1 MIPELKGGNESE
13 GEDGSLAVLTVLAL
27 VVGAIS
33 GVVVALFIVL
43 LERADRLRD
52 ALIVWAHAQGA
63 AGFWLLA
70 LACAA
75 AAGAAASLVRRVSPQ
90 SVGSG
95 IPHVEAVLNGQ
106 LPQAPFRIIPVK
118 FIGGALAIGSGL
130 ALGREGPSV
139 HMAATLG
146 HLVGKAFR
154 CGWPDCRVLLAA
166 GAGAGL
172 ATAFDAPIAGGAFV
186 LEELVRRFEL
196 RVAIAAL
203 GASATAI
210 SVSRAI
216 LGDAPDFH
224 VGTLVAPG
232 FTIRPLFFVLG
243 ALAGLMAVVYNR
255 VLLQAMATIDR
266 FDRWPVEARAA
277 LIGAGVGL
285 LAWFLPDLIGGG
297 DPITQRTLVGAG
309 TLAAL
314 PLVFLLRL
322 ALGAVSYSA
331 GTPGGLFAPM
341 LVLGAQFGL
350 FFGLAC
356 QLAFPGLHVQPEGFA
371 VVGMA
376 ALFTGVVRAPLTG
389 IVLVTEMTADVTML
403 LPMLGACAM
412 AMLMPTLL
420 KDPPI
425 YDSLRERSVNRERAR
440 LDRAARAT
448 RERE

>member
-1 MIPELKGGNESE
+1 MTLEERRSTEAE
-13 GEDGSLAVLTVLAL
+13 GEDGSLSVLTVLAL
-27 VVGAIS
+27 VVGAVS
-33 GVVVALFIVL
+33 GALVALFL
-43 LERADRLRD
+43 LLLVRADQFRD
-52 ALIVWAHAQGA
+52 AIVVWAHSNGL
-63 AGFWLLA
+63 AGFSVLA

-75 AAGAAASLVRRVSPQ
+75 GAGAATSLVRRFSPQ
-90 SVGSG
+90 AVGSG
-95 IPHVEAVLNGQ
+95 IPHVEAVLNGE

-118 FIGGALAIGSGL
+118 FVAGTLAIGSGL

-139 HMAATLG
+139 HMAATVG
-146 HLVGKAFR
+146 HLVGKVFR
-154 CGWPDCRVLLAA
+154 RGWPDCRVLLAA

-172 ATAFDAPIAGGAFV
+172 ATAFNAPIAGGIFV

-203 GASATAI
+203 SASATAI

-216 LGDAPDFH
+216 LGDAADFQ
-224 VGTLVAPG
+224 VPPLIPPG
-232 FTIRPLFFVLG
+232 ATIRPLFFVLG

-255 VLLQAMATIDR
+255 VLLRTMAT
-266 FDRWPVEARAA
+266 FDRLDLWPVEVRAG
-277 LIGAGVGL
+277 LIGAAVGI
-285 LAWFLPDLIGGG
+285 LAWFVPDLVGGG
-297 DPITQRTLVGAG
+297 DPITQRTLAGAG
-309 TLAAL
+309 TLALL

-322 ALGAVSYSA
+322 GLGAVSYSA
-331 GTPGGLFAPM
+331 GMPGGLFAPM

-350 FFGLAC
+350 FFGQSC

-412 AMLMPTLL
+412 AMLTPTLL

-425 YDSLRERSVNRERAR
+425 YDSLRERTVKRERAR
-440 LDRAARAT
+440 LDQAERAARKQG
-448 RERE
+448 